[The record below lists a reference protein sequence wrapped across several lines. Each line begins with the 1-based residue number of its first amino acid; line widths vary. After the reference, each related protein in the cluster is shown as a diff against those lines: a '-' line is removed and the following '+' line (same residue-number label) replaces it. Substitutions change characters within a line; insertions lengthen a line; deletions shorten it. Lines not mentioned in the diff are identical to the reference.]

1 MNAIAAF
8 LLGLTIVAH
17 ADSDSFDSTG
27 SGDSIDSFDW
37 DSEDTNSDGG
47 DTSYNGMVIRVFQEA
62 EESPII
68 ALGTNLD
75 ELENIYCLKF
85 LTFFESEDYDT
96 TTSTDATY
104 TAVVGSEVS
113 LDDADCDIA
122 DVTDTTFKIYC
133 NAVGEGYLSL
143 EFAFT
148 QDDDGDYGLEYTV
161 ILGDYQWTSVDAA
174 AKLVMTQ
181 SVMECSEAL
190 ANMTT
195 TTDDDANANNAPGR
209 RLLQDIETT
218 EIDSDD
224 GEDDT
229 EDTSLDSEDSA
240 DDESEDS
247 ESGESGDSSESAGIS
262 SDDSG
267 EFDEGNARF
276 VLSGQAFD
284 QCDVETNG
292 VSETMVD
299 SKLVYQTGVVNTVA
313 TPELHIVFDHFN
325 CDLFQDP
332 RFLIDESK
340 VTGEEEDNGDAG
352 VMIKG
357 VMAVLMGC
365 VVAFMAM

>member
-17 ADSDSFDSTG
+17 AQFDTTGSSDSV
-27 SGDSIDSFDW
+27 DSFDW
-37 DSEDTNSDGG
+37 DSDDTNSDGG

-62 EESPII
+62 EESPTI

-85 LTFFESEDYDT
+85 LNFFESEDYDT
-96 TTSTDATY
+96 TTSTDATF
-104 TAVVGSEVS
+104 TAVTGSEVS

-122 DVTDTTFKIYC
+122 DVTESTFKIHC
-133 NAVGEGYLSL
+133 NAVSEGYLSL

-161 ILGDYQWTSVDAA
+161 ILGDYVWTSVDSA

-181 SVMECSEAL
+181 SVMECSAAL

-195 TTDDDANANNAPGR
+195 TTDDDTNDDANTAGR
-209 RLLQDIETT
+209 RLLQETT
-218 EIDSDD
+218 EDGDDEDDTDS
-224 GEDDT
+224 EDT
-229 EDTSLDSEDSA
+229 EDTDTESDDSEDSV

-247 ESGESGDSSESAGIS
+247 DSSESVGIS
-262 SDDSG
+262 SDESG
-267 EFDEGNARF
+267 EFDEGNVRF

-292 VSETMVD
+292 ETETLVG
-299 SKLVYQTGVVNTVA
+299 SKLVYQTGLLTST

-325 CDLFQDP
+325 CDLYQDP

-340 VTGEEEDNGDAG
+340 VTGEEDNDSAG
-352 VMIKG
+352 AMVKS
-357 VMAVLMGC
+357 VMAGIMGV
-365 VVAFMAM
+365 VVAWTM